1 MIPGFDPSG
10 SNPGFRCVFFSVMRR
25 DGPPSGRDFLRMN
38 EENGAI
44 RAIGTSQF
52 EEYVLMRDIPVLVD
66 FSARWCAPCRML
78 DAVLEQVAVA
88 FAGRLSVVAVDV
100 DRSAELADAFD
111 VQSVPALMLIARG
124 RLLGAWVGF
133 QTAEQLTANLQDA
146 LARLEVLEDA

>member
-1 MIPGFDPSG
+1 
-10 SNPGFRCVFFSVMRR
+10 
-25 DGPPSGRDFLRMN
+25 MN

-52 EEYVLMRDIPVLVD
+52 EENVLMRDIPVLVD

>member
-1 MIPGFDPSG
+1 M
-10 SNPGFRCVFFSVMRR
+10 
-25 DGPPSGRDFLRMN
+25 RMN